1 MYLVGKTGS
10 GKSTL
15 IQHLVLQDLVAGRG
29 VALLDPHG
37 DLVRAVLPS
46 VPTERTNEVLL
57 IAPDDREFPVSFNIF
72 RRGRELHDDPA
83 LLTGQLLSLMK
94 KLWSESWGP
103 RLEHVLRNALLAVAS
118 DQRAT
123 FLFLYRFLT
132 EERLRSQVVERLTDP
147 VVRAFWSTEFAGY
160 SRALQGEALSPVL
173 NKLGA
178 FVANPLLRNLL
189 GQERS
194 RVDILSLIQGKG
206 ILLADLATGRIGE
219 DASHLLGG
227 LLVTALQLAAMER
240 PAGGP
245 PVYVYLDE
253 FQHFTTDA
261 LSTVLSEARKF
272 GLALTLAHQYL
283 GQLPER
289 IRDAIVGNVGTLLIF
304 RVGGADAQTFAA
316 ELAPVFAE
324 NDLMSLPRG
333 HLVARIMAHGEALTP
348 FSARTLPPGKSAEDT
363 SDRAAAIREQSRQR
377 FTRPRT
383 EVEAAIAENFGA

>member
-15 IQHLVLQDLVAGRG
+15 IEHLVVQDLRAGRG

-37 DLVRAVLPS
+37 DLVHAVLPH
-46 VPTERTNEVLL
+46 VPPERTNDVLL
-57 IAPDDREFPVSFNIF
+57 VAPDDREFPISFNIF

-83 LLTGQLLSLMK
+83 LLTGQLLSLMR
-94 KLWSESWGP
+94 KLWSDSWGP
-103 RLEHVLRNALLAVAS
+103 RLEHVLRNALLAVAG

-123 FLFLYRFLT
+123 FVFLYRFLT
-132 EERLRSQVVERLTDP
+132 DERLRSQVVERLTDRI
-147 VVRAFWSTEFAGY
+147 VRAFWEKEFASY
-160 SRALQGEALSPVL
+160 SRTLQGEALAPVL

-194 RVDILSLIQGKG
+194 RVDILSIIQGRG

-240 PAGGP
+240 PRGGP
-245 PVYVYLDE
+245 PVYLYLDE

-261 LSTVLSEARKF
+261 LATVLSEARKF
-272 GLALTLAHQYL
+272 GLAMTLAHQYL

-289 IRDAIVGNVGTLLIF
+289 IRDALIGNVGTLLLF
-304 RVGGADAQTFAA
+304 RVGGADAALFER
-316 ELAPVFAE
+316 ELAPTFTAP
-324 NDLMSLPRG
+324 DLMGLPRG
-333 HLVARIMAHGEALTP
+333 HLVARVMAHGEALPP
-348 FSARTLPPGKSAEDT
+348 FSARTLPPAEPAD
-363 SDRAAAIREQSRQR
+363 AAAHLATIREQSRRR
-377 FTRPRT
+377 FSRPRE
-383 EVEAAIAENFGA
+383 EVERTIAQGFGA